1 MRGTGRKAGCLAAG
15 GKSRPGKSLEL
26 VQGRTNMLSGQD
38 RALLKMYIE
47 KGVSFAEMA
56 RLAGTDE
63 QRIARR
69 VRRIAGR
76 LIDGL
81 YVNCVRRPGRLN
93 IVELGVLRDYF
104 LRGLPLKNIASKR
117 GLTYHR
123 ARKALDRV
131 QRILGENL

>member
-1 MRGTGRKAGCLAAG
+1 MRGTGKKAGYAAAG

-47 KGVSFAEMA
+47 KGASFAAMA

-69 VRRIAGR
+69 VRRIARR

-81 YVNCVRRPGRLN
+81 YVNCVRRTGKLN

-104 LRGLPLKNIASKR
+104 LTGLPLKMIAAKR
-117 GLTYHR
+117 GLTHHR
-123 ARKALDRV
+123 ARKTLKRV
-131 QRILGENL
+131 RRILGESL